1 MVAVPPRASSP
12 TELSGISGQ
21 SAGTAAPKR
30 KKPQKQGMAI
40 AREQFENLKDEDNFP
55 RHSLSSRVLAW
66 AHALARSVNDL

>member
-1 MVAVPPRASSP
+1 MTSHETGLPPQVVAVPPRASP

-40 AREQFENLKDEDNFP
+40 VREQFENLKDEDGHP
-55 RHSLSSRVLAW
+55 TS
-66 AHALARSVNDL
+66 